1 MSGDNE
7 DFEEEGFEEEGFEE
21 EDFDENDDDHED
33 EMDDLNDIYGFE
45 NEEDNDE
52 AALDDVLKA
61 SER

>member
-7 DFEEEGFEEEGFEE
+7 YFEEEDFDE

-33 EMDDLNDIYGFE
+33 EMDDLNDIYGYE